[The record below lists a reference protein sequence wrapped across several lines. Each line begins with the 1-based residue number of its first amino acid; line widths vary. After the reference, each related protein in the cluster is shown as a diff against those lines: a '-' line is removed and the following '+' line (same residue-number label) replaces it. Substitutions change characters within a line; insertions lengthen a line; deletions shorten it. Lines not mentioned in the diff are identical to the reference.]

1 MQAAARASAARK
13 CAAAAAVPMRSR
25 AANAA
30 AAGHACV
37 DERGGGG
44 DIAPLWRRCGVRPA
58 LPAQSRRACASAREA
73 TPTKPSRLCS
83 ACSARRAPMIGEL
96 RCRAA
101 HRRARGGGRR
111 RALAGDEGE
120 NAGGDGCARVA
131 ASSPL
136 GHGSDP
142 RERAAHPRSNAIRRV
157 WWPRG
162 LGGRKD
168 AGCPRRA
175 FLRKRALE
183 LVWFGPSI
191 GGFFGKCECN
201 SYHHYPRFTTPR
213 SCT

>member
-1 MQAAARASAARK
+1 
-13 CAAAAAVPMRSR
+13 MRSR

-44 DIAPLWRRCGVRPA
+44 DIAPWRRRCGVRTA
-58 LPAQSRRACASAREA
+58 LPAQSRRVCASAREA

-111 RALAGDEGE
+111 RAL

-131 ASSPL
+131 ASSPM

-157 WWPRG
+157 WWPRR
-162 LGGRKD
+162 LAGRKD
-168 AGCPRRA
+168 AGDARNG

-183 LVWFGPSI
+183 LFWFGPSI
-191 GGFFGKCECN
+191 GDTRPAASTYRGGFREV
-201 SYHHYPRFTTPR
+201 RM
-213 SCT
+213 